1 MGDVKNLQSQEAV
14 EKLKELVNEVNTCMF
29 CTYSGKNELQTRP
42 MASLKIDDQ
51 GNIWFMSDKTSKK
64 NSEILGNGKVDLLYS
79 HPSKDSF
86 LSVKGWAEVMQ
97 DKRMVDE
104 LWTPI
109 AKVWFTEGKDDPRIS
124 VIKVKPDE
132 AYYWD
137 TKHGRMVEMFKMLT
151 SLVTGK
157 TMDDGIE
164 GTIKV

>member
-1 MGDVKNLQSQEAV
+1 MGDVKNLQSREAV
-14 EKLKELVNEVNTCMF
+14 EKLKQLVTEVNTCMF
-29 CTYSGKNELQTRP
+29 CTYAANNDLQTRP
-42 MASLKIDDQ
+42 MASLKIDEA
-51 GNIWFMSDKTSKK
+51 GNIWFMSDKSSKK
-64 NSEILGNGKVDLLYS
+64 NSEILSNGKVELLYS
-79 HPSKDSF
+79 QPSKDNF
-86 LSVKGWAEVMQ
+86 LSVKGVAEVMQ
-97 DKRMVDE
+97 DKKMVDE
-104 LWTPI
+104 LWTPF

-137 TKHGRMVEMFKMLT
+137 TKHGRMVEMVKMLA

>member
-1 MGDVKNLQSQEAV
+1 MGDVKNLQSREAV
-14 EKLKELVNEVNTCMF
+14 EKLQELVNEVNTCMF

-42 MASLKIDDQ
+42 MASLKIDEA

-64 NSEILGNGKVDLLYS
+64 NSEILNNGKVDLLYS
-79 HPSKDSF
+79 HPSKDNF
-86 LSVKGWAEVMQ
+86 LSVKGSAEVMQ
-97 DKRMVDE
+97 DNKMVDE

-124 VIKVKPDE
+124 VIKVTPDE

-137 TKHGRMVEMFKMLT
+137 TKHGRMVEMFKILT

-157 TMDDGIE
+157 TMDDGVE
-164 GTIKV
+164 GTIKI